1 MMLAVQWSA
10 DFFGGDPDWGR
21 VGEEAC
27 SSHCL
32 RTGNRAGS
40 LVGGS
45 VGGPTSFT
53 RIYRWLS
60 SLEFHG
66 FTSPSLGKHI
76 FFFVRSVRFAFILW
90 SWGVFSSS
98 SVFFRLSPSPVVCF
112 LRAFHR
118 YSLLPQDLIGV
129 PHLVVVRRLV
139 SRRGYFLFWCE
150 IWPARPRALQKTS
163 DPICGRCSLADS
175 SAATGDP
182 TILPVVF
189 FNAPSNFVFAL
200 FHVCASKGV
209 TGRCATA
216 SRGGRS
222 RGCPGVCTCGAGAPA
237 VRRPSR
243 RSPRRYKRHQRPRGL
258 RRVLRRGRIATRQ
271 HRSGSSSL

>member
-98 SVFFRLSPSPVVCF
+98 SVFFFDFPPLPSSAFFGLFTVIRCCLKTSSEFRTLLLFGGSF
-112 LRAFHR
+112 LGGDIFFFGARFG
-118 YSLLPQDLIGV
+118 Q
-129 PHLVVVRRLV
+129 
-139 SRRGYFLFWCE
+139 
-150 IWPARPRALQKTS
+150 PAR
-163 DPICGRCSLADS
+163 
-175 SAATGDP
+175 
-182 TILPVVF
+182 
-189 FNAPSNFVFAL
+189 
-200 FHVCASKGV
+200 
-209 TGRCATA
+209 
-216 SRGGRS
+216 GRS
-222 RGCPGVCTCGAGAPA
+222 RKPAIRSVAA
-237 VRRPSR
+237 VR
-243 RSPRRYKRHQRPRGL
+243 SPIL
-258 RRVLRRGRIATRQ
+258 RRLLGTRLFCQWCSSTPLAILSSPCFMCVLRRA
-271 HRSGSSSL
+271 